1 MENNR
6 PRGREKNV
14 SGPGKTVQKRGEGL
28 GTGPAGEAG
37 GYKDRERNQSSGTRS
52 AGTRGGLGMKPI
64 ILLEELEHTLP
75 DALTLLY
82 ADDPGR
88 AGADWKFSFAELYGG

>member
-1 MENNR
+1 MSLDPVLRQAECR
-6 PRGREKNV
+6 
-14 SGPGKTVQKRGEGL
+14 
-28 GTGPAGEAG
+28 
-37 GYKDRERNQSSGTRS
+37 
-52 AGTRGGLGMKPI
+52 TRGGLGMKPI